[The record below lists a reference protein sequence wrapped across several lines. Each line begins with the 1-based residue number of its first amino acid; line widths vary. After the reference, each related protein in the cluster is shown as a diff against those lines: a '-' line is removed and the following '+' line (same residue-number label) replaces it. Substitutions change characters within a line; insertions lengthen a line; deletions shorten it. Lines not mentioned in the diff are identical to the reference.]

1 MKNKLFTIPAML
13 SECCRKFENKPA
25 LLLDTGAK
33 ISYKDMLWDITRTC
47 RILRE
52 QGISKGHKVAVFVS
66 ENPQSVVSFL
76 AVTRLGAIAVPVTR
90 TFSQEQ
96 INHIFMAEKIDAAF
110 INAKE
115 LSKLPENTDC
125 SILEMDDNRILKSV
139 NRSIAAS
146 GYTITDADIAA
157 VVYETD
163 KNGNFFRREVT
174 HKELATASKKK
185 TNRKDLKALKEAFKG
200 MQIPAFSSIV
210 NYTKQKILPLFY
222 GKSIKL

>member
-13 SECCRKFENKPA
+13 SECCKKFKNKPA

-76 AVTRLGAIAVPVTR
+76 SVTRLGAIAVPVTN

-157 VVYETD
+157 VIYETD
-163 KNGNFFRREVT
+163 KNGNFIRREVT

-185 TNRKDLKALKEAFKG
+185 TNRKDLKALKKAFKE
-200 MQIPAFSSIV
+200 MQIPTLSSIV

>member
-13 SECCRKFENKPA
+13 SEVCRKFENKPA
-25 LLLDTGAK
+25 LLLDTGGK
-33 ISYKDMLWDITRTC
+33 ISFKDMLWDISRTC

-52 QGISKGHKVAVFVS
+52 QGISKGHKVAVFAS

-76 AVTRLGAIAVPVTR
+76 AVTRLGAIAVPVTKAFTR
-90 TFSQEQ
+90 EQ

-110 INAKE
+110 INADKV
-115 LSKLPENTDC
+115 SDLPENTDC

-139 NRSIAAS
+139 NRTIAAS
-146 GYTITDADIAA
+146 GYTVTDADIAA

-163 KNGNFFRREVT
+163 SDGNLSRREVT

-185 TNRKDLKALKEAFKG
+185 TNRKDLKAIKEAFKG
-200 MQIPAFSSIV
+200 MQLPSLSSIV

-222 GKSIKL
+222 GKSVKL